1 MALMNHTIDPEVETL
16 FMAPS
21 ESYTFLSS
29 RIVKEVAAYGGKIEG
44 LVPPIV
50 QQALE
55 QKFLRR

>member
-1 MALMNHTIDPEVETL
+1 VETL

-29 RIVKEVAAYGGKIEG
+29 RIVKEVSAYGGNIEG